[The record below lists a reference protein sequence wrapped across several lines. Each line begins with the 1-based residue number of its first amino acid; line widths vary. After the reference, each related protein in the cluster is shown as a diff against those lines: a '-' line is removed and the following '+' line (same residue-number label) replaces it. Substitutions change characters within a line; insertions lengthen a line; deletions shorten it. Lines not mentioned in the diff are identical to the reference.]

1 MVAEVTKP
9 DFSYVWASGGAIVMP
24 SNVKTQTGWTAE
36 VPPFQWENALQ
47 NRQDNA
53 IVHLFQKGISE
64 WDIASNYYFTTNG
77 TRSYV
82 QGSDGVIYVAV
93 QDSLGKNP
101 TTDLSDTYWKVA
113 FASAEAGY
121 LTQTTGDARYT
132 QRANNLSDL
141 TNSVTARTNLS
152 VYSTTQTDSAISLA
166 PSIQGAYRNLKVSTT
181 GLSALVSL
189 TVDSI
194 TVGIPGGST
203 KTLDN
208 VSLPSISLATSGV
221 NGLDTG
227 TSATSTW
234 YSVWV
239 IWNGSTTAGL
249 LSLSA
254 TAPTMPAGYT
264 YKTRVGWVRT
274 DATANKYPLGF
285 TQNGNK
291 IQYKTAVGSN
301 LVTLPLMASGAGGTY
316 SASTPTWAAVSVSN
330 FVPSTAKIVSINIS
344 RAMGGG
350 GGQAVQVAPNT
361 SYGGLTS
368 TNPPFFDQSNTA
380 QWGNVSISMTLES
393 TSIYWACSG
402 VGGAIGCVGWEDNL

>member
-1 MVAEVTKP
+1 MVAEVNKP

-93 QDSLGKNP
+93 QDSLGQNP

-121 LTQTTGDARYT
+121 LTQTAGDARYT

-141 TNSVTARTNLS
+141 TNSATARTNLS
-152 VYSTTQTDSAISLA
+152 VYSSTQTDSAISLA
-166 PSIQGAYRNLKVSTT
+166 PSIQGVFSNLRVSTT

-189 TVDSI
+189 TARSI

-208 VSLPSISLATSGV
+208 ISLPSISLTTNGV
-221 NGLDTG
+221 NGLDVGIST
-227 TSATSTW
+227 ASTW

-239 IWNGSTTAGL
+239 IWNGTTTGGL

-254 TAPTMPAGYT
+254 TAPTLPSGYT
-264 YKTRVGWVRT
+264 RYARVGWVRT
-274 DATANKYPLGF
+274 DSTANKYPLGM
-285 TQNGNK
+285 TQAGNIVRYK
-291 IQYKTAVGSN
+291 ISPGTNVTATPV
-301 LVTLPLMASGAGGTY
+301 MASGVAGSATGGTY
-316 SASTPTWAAVSVSN
+316 VAVGTPTFIPPTAQIISITMVSGGGSAAAAQSLGFGPTNTSVNPPPINSASAGNNAS
-330 FVPSTAKIVSINIS
+330 
-344 RAMGGG
+344 MG
-350 GGQAVQVAPNT
+350 
-361 SYGGLTS
+361 SL
-368 TNPPFFDQSNTA
+368 
-380 QWGNVSISMTLES
+380 ILES
-393 TSIYWACSG
+393 SNIYWAADT
-402 VGGAIGCVGWEDNL
+402 GGGRLLCTGWEDNL